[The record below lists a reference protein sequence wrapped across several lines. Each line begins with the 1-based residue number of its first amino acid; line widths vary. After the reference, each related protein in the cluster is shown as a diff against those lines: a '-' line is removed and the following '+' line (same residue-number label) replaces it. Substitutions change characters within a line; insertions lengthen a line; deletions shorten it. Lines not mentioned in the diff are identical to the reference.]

1 MTAPMTAPKTAPKTA
16 RAKRATA
23 ALAAATAAALFSA
36 EAAAQ
41 DPFDFLFG
49 GFDGPRRYRRAP
61 EPRRSERPPPRKR
74 DGAAQTQ
81 TKGQNQ
87 QAPGAP
93 GTTGAPAAPSG
104 PEGPPPPYDPQITRL
119 SEVLGA
125 LAFLRDLCGS
135 GDGEEWRGKM
145 SALLDAD
152 APSGA
157 RRQRLMASFNHGFRG
172 YELTY
177 RACTPNAKTVISR
190 YLAEASRL
198 TRDITYRYGNP

>member
-1 MTAPMTAPKTAPKTA
+1 MTAPTTAPKTAPKTA

-23 ALAAATAAALFSA
+23 ALAAAAAAALFSA

-49 GFDGPRRYRRAP
+49 GGLDGPRRYRRAP

-93 GTTGAPAAPSG
+93 GTTAAPSG

>member
-1 MTAPMTAPKTAPKTA
+1 MTGQ
-16 RAKRATA
+16 AKRATA
-23 ALAAATAAALFSA
+23 ALVVAAAAALFSA
-36 EAAAQ
+36 DAAAQ

-49 GFDGPRRYRRAP
+49 GGYDGPRRARRAP
-61 EPRRSERPPPRKR
+61 SAPRRSERPPPRKR

-93 GTTGAPAAPSG
+93 AATGAPAAPSG

>member
-1 MTAPMTAPKTAPKTA
+1 MTAQ
-16 RAKRATA
+16 AKRATA
-23 ALAAATAAALFSA
+23 ALVATAAAMLFSA

-49 GFDGPRRYRRAP
+49 GFDGPRRARRAP
-61 EPRRSERPPPRKR
+61 EPRRERPPPRKR
-74 DGAAQTQ
+74 DGDAQSQ
-81 TKGQNQ
+81 SKRRDQQ

-93 GTTGAPAAPSG
+93 GAPAGTASTGTQAPSG
-104 PEGPPPPYDPQITRL
+104 PERPPPPYEPQITRL

-125 LAFLRDLCGS
+125 LAFLRDLCGA

-145 SALLDAD
+145 AALLDAD
-152 APSGA
+152 APSGS
-157 RRQRLMASFNHGFRG
+157 RRQKLMASFNRGFRG

-190 YLAEASRL
+190 YLTEASRL
-198 TRDITYRYGNP
+198 SRDITYRYGNP

>member
-1 MTAPMTAPKTAPKTA
+1 MTAQS
-16 RAKRATA
+16 KRAA
-23 ALAAATAAALFSA
+23 AAVAAAAAATLLASD
-36 EAAAQ
+36 AAAQ

-49 GFDGPRRYRRAP
+49 GFDGPRHHRAP
-61 EPRRSERPPPRKR
+61 EPRRAERPPPRKR
-74 DGAAQTQ
+74 DSA
-81 TKGQNQ
+81 GQGQ
-87 QAPGAP
+87 GQAKPQAGAPGAP
-93 GTTGAPAAPSG
+93 GAPATPGAAPSG
-104 PEGPPPPYDPQITRL
+104 PERPPPPYEPQITRL

-125 LAFLRDLCGS
+125 LSFLRDLCGS

-145 SALLDAD
+145 AALLDAD
-152 APSGA
+152 APSGS
-157 RRQRLMASFNHGFRG
+157 RRQKLMASFNRGFRG

>member
-1 MTAPMTAPKTAPKTA
+1 MTAHL
-16 RAKRATA
+16 KRASA
-23 ALAAATAAALFSA
+23 ALAAAAAATVISA

-49 GFDGPRRYRRAP
+49 GFDGPRRAHRAP
-61 EPRRSERPPPRKR
+61 SEPRRSERPPPRKR
-74 DGAAQTQ
+74 EDSAPRQ
-81 TKGQNQ
+81 TKRRDQ

-93 GTTGAPAAPSG
+93 SAPATQSTTAPSG

-125 LAFLRDLCGS
+125 LAFLRDLCGA
-135 GDGEEWRGKM
+135 GDGEDWRGKM

-152 APSGA
+152 APGGA
-157 RRQRLMASFNHGFRG
+157 RRQRLTASFNRGFRG

-177 RACTPNAKTVISR
+177 RACTPNARTVITR
-190 YLAEASRL
+190 YLAEASQL
-198 TRDITYRYGNP
+198 TREITYRYGNP

>member
-1 MTAPMTAPKTAPKTA
+1 MTAHS
-16 RAKRATA
+16 KRATA
-23 ALAAATAAALFSA
+23 ALAAAAAATLLAS

-49 GFDGPRRYRRAP
+49 GFDGPRHHRAP
-61 EPRRSERPPPRKR
+61 EARRSDRPQPRKR
-74 DGAAQTQ
+74 DAAGQGQ
-81 TKGQNQ
+81 TKP

-93 GTTGAPAAPSG
+93 GATATEGSAPSG
-104 PEGPPPPYDPQITRL
+104 PERPPPPYEPQITRL

-125 LAFLRDLCGS
+125 LSFLRDLCGA
-135 GDGEEWRGKM
+135 GDGDEWRVKM
-145 SALLDAD
+145 AALLDAD
-152 APSGA
+152 APSGS
-157 RRQRLMASFNHGFRG
+157 RRQRLMASFNRGFRG

>member
-1 MTAPMTAPKTAPKTA
+1 M
-16 RAKRATA
+16 
-23 ALAAATAAALFSA
+23 
-36 EAAAQ
+36 
-41 DPFDFLFG
+41 
-49 GFDGPRRYRRAP
+49 
-61 EPRRSERPPPRKR
+61 
-74 DGAAQTQ
+74 
-81 TKGQNQ
+81 
-87 QAPGAP
+87 
-93 GTTGAPAAPSG
+93 
-104 PEGPPPPYDPQITRL
+104 
-119 SEVLGA
+119 LGA

>member
-1 MTAPMTAPKTAPKTA
+1 MTAHL
-16 RAKRATA
+16 KRAAA
-23 ALAAATAAALFSA
+23 ALAAAAAAATLFAS
-36 EAAAQ
+36 EAVAQ

-49 GFDGPRRYRRAP
+49 GFDGPRHHRAP

-74 DGAAQTQ
+74 DAATPGQ
-81 TKGQNQ
+81 TKPQT
-87 QAPGAP
+87 PGAP
-93 GTTGAPAAPSG
+93 GATATEGSAPSG
-104 PEGPPPPYDPQITRL
+104 PERPPPPYEPQITRL

-125 LAFLRDLCGS
+125 LSFLRDLCGA
-135 GDGEEWRGKM
+135 GDGDEWRVKM
-145 SALLDAD
+145 AALLDAD
-152 APSGA
+152 APSGS
-157 RRQRLMASFNHGFRG
+157 RRQRLMASFNRGFRG

>member
-1 MTAPMTAPKTAPKTA
+1 MTAQP
-16 RAKRATA
+16 KRAA
-23 ALAAATAAALFSA
+23 AAVAAAAAATLLAS

-49 GFDGPRRYRRAP
+49 GFDGPRRAHRAP
-61 EPRRSERPPPRKR
+61 SEPRRSERPPPRKR
-74 DGAAQTQ
+74 DAAGQGQAKPQTP
-81 TKGQNQ
+81 G
-87 QAPGAP
+87 APGAP
-93 GTTGAPAAPSG
+93 GAPATPAAAPSG
-104 PEGPPPPYDPQITRL
+104 PERPPPPYEPQITRL

-125 LAFLRDLCGS
+125 LSFLRDLCGA

-145 SALLDAD
+145 AALLDAD
-152 APSGA
+152 APSGS
-157 RRQRLMASFNHGFRG
+157 RRQKLMASFNRGFRG

>member
-1 MTAPMTAPKTAPKTA
+1 MTAQS
-16 RAKRATA
+16 KRAA
-23 ALAAATAAALFSA
+23 AAVAAAAAATLLAS

-49 GFDGPRRYRRAP
+49 GFDGPRHHRAP
-61 EPRRSERPPPRKR
+61 EPRRSDRPPPRKR
-74 DGAAQTQ
+74 DAAGQGQGQ
-81 TKGQNQ
+81 TKPQTPG
-87 QAPGAP
+87 APGAP
-93 GTTGAPAAPSG
+93 GATPAAGPSG
-104 PEGPPPPYDPQITRL
+104 PERPPPPYEPQITRL

-125 LAFLRDLCGS
+125 LSFLRDLCGA
-135 GDGEEWRGKM
+135 GDGDEWRVKM

-152 APSGA
+152 APSGS
-157 RRQRLMASFNHGFRG
+157 RRLRLMASFNRGFHG

-177 RACTPNAKTVISR
+177 RACTPNAKAVISR

>member
-1 MTAPMTAPKTAPKTA
+1 MMAQ
-16 RAKRATA
+16 AKRATA
-23 ALAAATAAALFSA
+23 ALAVAAAAALFSA

-49 GFDGPRRYRRAP
+49 GGFDGPRRARRAP
-61 EPRRSERPPPRKR
+61 SAPRRSERPPPRKH

-81 TKGQNQ
+81 KGQNQ

-93 GTTGAPAAPSG
+93 GATGAPAAPSG

-145 SALLDAD
+145 SMLLDAD

-157 RRQRLMASFNHGFRG
+157 RRQRLMASFNRGFRG